1 MGNERNEIGARLVD
15 LQAQVDAAELE
26 IGMVKQAY
34 EDLKRAI
41 PVQALTNI
49 LDYLDDTNYPEYWD
63 QQAVIAL
70 LDRMREA

>member
-1 MGNERNEIGARLVD
+1 MGNERNGIGARLVD
-15 LQAQVDAAELE
+15 LQAQVAEAELE
-26 IGMVKQAY
+26 IGMLKQAY

-70 LDRMREA
+70 LDRVREM

>member
-1 MGNERNEIGARLVD
+1 MGNERNGIGARLVD
-15 LQAQVDAAELE
+15 LQAQVAEAELE
-26 IGMVKQAY
+26 IGMLKQAY
-34 EDLKRAI
+34 EELRRAI

-70 LDRMREA
+70 LDRVREM